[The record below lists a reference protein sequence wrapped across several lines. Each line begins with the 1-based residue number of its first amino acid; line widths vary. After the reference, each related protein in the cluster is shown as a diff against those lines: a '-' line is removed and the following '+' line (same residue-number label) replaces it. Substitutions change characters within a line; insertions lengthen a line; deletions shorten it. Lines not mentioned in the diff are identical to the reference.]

1 MFNRQPYNREKFNAP
16 LTVTSSNSGIA
27 LLKLEAIPV
36 SAQRTISASG
46 QASMKLGSLTDGTII
61 KYSTASAVL
70 TMSGVADGTK
80 VFIVSAGTAALV
92 IMTQATHQLS
102 GEQMMRFEDLSLRP
116 GDELVI
122 NTCDLTVTLNGLNAM
137 EYFAAD
143 SEFITLLK
151 GKNIIEYNDESG
163 TRNISFDIIWKDRWL

>member
-1 MFNRQPYNREKFNAP
+1 MFNRQPYNRGKFNVPSAAI
-16 LTVTSSNSGIA
+16 SSNSGIA
-27 LLKLEAIPV
+27 LLKLEAVPV

-46 QASMKLGSLTDGTII
+46 QASLKLGSLADGTII

-92 IMTQATHQLS
+92 IMTQANQQLS
-102 GEQMMRFEDLSLRP
+102 GEQVMRFEDLVLCP

-143 SEFITLLK
+143 SEFITLLN